1 MQQALNAVIYARYSS
16 HSQQEQSIEGQLR
29 DCYAYA
35 QREGLQVVGEYIDR
49 AISGKTDERPDF
61 QRMIADASKK
71 QFQRVIVWKLDRFAR
86 NRYDSAHYKAKLKK
100 YGVKVVS
107 ATENISDEPE
117 GIILEGLLESMA
129 EYYSANLSKHVRRG
143 QRESIINGTYLG
155 GVPPIGY
162 KVENKRLVI
171 DERTAPTIRYMFEQ
185 YAKGVPKREIIAEL
199 NARGIRNKK
208 GKPLTLSSMQAA
220 LRNEKYIGIYRYSGQ
235 EVTGGCE
242 ALIDE
247 ATFRKVQERL
257 DKVKH
262 APAAAKAKIDY
273 LLQGKAFC
281 GYCGS
286 RMVGE
291 SGRGKMGNT
300 YHYYACGKRK
310 KEHTCAKKNEKKDF
324 IEWYVVEQTVEYV
337 LTPDRMDYIAAAL
350 VAQYEKDF
358 GDNRIKDY
366 EKQLE
371 RINGEIRSLVDTLAV
386 CPPSARQPIFD
397 KMELLDVQKTDL
409 EIDIAKLRV
418 AARVQLTEEQIKVWL
433 KQFCKGDLDDMEF
446 RERIIDVFINS
457 VYLYDDKTVIYYNI
471 EGGKQVS
478 YMEMLDSAEEP
489 PFADDPQGSSGVR
502 ISNDTPQGTAR
513 LSGRQPIY
521 KGSPFVDCDSLAYS
535 ILGAKVP
542 PFGGKGPPHSPE
554 ISRRAPKA
562 DKFLIDREMDVGRPV
577 LPESLGLGT
586 DLKTQ
591 AKLPEPH
598 IFGQIVRQCV
608 FDPPFREPDQR
619 RIGMFRRHKKGWI
632 VGQADNR

>member
-35 QREGLQVVGEYIDR
+35 QREGLHVVGEYIDR

-61 QRMIADASKK
+61 QRMIVDASKK

-478 YMEMLDSAEEP
+478 YMEMLDSTEEP

-502 ISNDTPQGTAR
+502 ISNDTPRQAEPGRNSRSRLFFFCLAARVYGGYLLGQHFPSNPRTSPKWGAFFVVPRTFAGTA
-513 LSGRQPIY
+513 
-521 KGSPFVDCDSLAYS
+521 
-535 ILGAKVP
+535 
-542 PFGGKGPPHSPE
+542 GP
-554 ISRRAPKA
+554 
-562 DKFLIDREMDVGRPV
+562 D
-577 LPESLGLGT
+577 
-586 DLKTQ
+586 
-591 AKLPEPH
+591 
-598 IFGQIVRQCV
+598 
-608 FDPPFREPDQR
+608 
-619 RIGMFRRHKKGWI
+619 
-632 VGQADNR
+632 